1 MLRSGLLL
9 ALAGLLVAPVAA
21 AAQDASGGAAITL
34 DGSAARILRDSGV
47 DFVATP
53 PASAGRGTLTLPVTT
68 AAIGR
73 TATARHAGVLQ
84 LRRGRGARA
93 RRLTLT
99 GLRTRFGR
107 RAETTGLLGARR
119 VRVLTYGAARPAID
133 ATAGTVRLS
142 GSVSLSRRIARALHG
157 RLGLRRLGS
166 RRLGR
171 VSLALGL
178 RSDVLP
184 VPAPPPGPAP
194 GPGVPAPAGNLVAG
208 AMTWRPRESFVRYI
222 NSEDGGIT
230 ASDGAVPGPE
240 EVRPGSDA
248 PLVYSFGLPFVSGS
262 ADATAAT
269 IAFGGTVTFSWPTR
283 GIDIGFSGATVT
295 LGPAADVSFVLAGA
309 TAGTAAGSRVRML
322 ALDPA
327 AAASHT
333 VAGAS
338 ETYERIP
345 ATLTAEGAGAFAGYY
360 AAGDEFGTVSVTYTK
375 AP

>member
-1 MLRSGLLL
+1 MRRSGLLL
-9 ALAGLLVAPVAA
+9 ALLGLLAAPAA

-34 DGSAARILRDSGV
+34 DGGAARILHDRGV
-47 DFVATP
+47 GFVATP
-53 PASAGRGTLTLPVTT
+53 PASVRGGTLTLPVTT
-68 AAIGR
+68 AAVAR

-84 LRRGRGARA
+84 LRRGRGGRA

-99 GLRTRFGR
+99 GLQTRFGR

-119 VRVLTYGAARPAID
+119 IRVLTYGSARPAID
-133 ATAGTVRLS
+133 PAAGTVRLS
-142 GSVSLSRRIARALHG
+142 GPVSLSRRMARALRG
-157 RLGLRRLGS
+157 RLGLRRLAS

-171 VSLALGL
+171 ASLALGL
-178 RSDVLP
+178 RADLVP
-184 VPAPPPGPAP
+184 VPAPPADPAPAP
-194 GPGVPAPAGNLVAG
+194 GAPAPAGNVVAG

-230 ASDGAVPGPE
+230 ASDGAVAGPE

-248 PLVYSFGLPFVSGS
+248 ALVYSFGLPFASGS

-295 LGPAADVSFVLAGA
+295 LGPAADVSFVLSGA
-309 TAGTAAGSRVRML
+309 AAGTTAGSRVRML

-327 AAASHT
+327 GAASHT